1 MEYGWYRTVRFCKI
15 SLSVQVSY
23 VLRVQEVLTCLLDE
37 KTVAQLLLADSPKLS
52 KEQIMQLLKFQEL
65 ATPTR

>member
-1 MEYGWYRTVRFCKI
+1 MSVGTVRFCKL
-15 SLSVQVSY
+15 SFSVQVSY